1 MRRVIL
7 KGSVAKEFVLVWIR
21 FIWIRS
27 RSLKS
32 FSGLCDKVIAVVVLR
47 FCKRT

>member
-1 MRRVIL
+1 ML

-32 FSGLCDKVIAVVVLR
+32 FCEHCDEVIEVVVQR
-47 FCKRT
+47 FGKRT